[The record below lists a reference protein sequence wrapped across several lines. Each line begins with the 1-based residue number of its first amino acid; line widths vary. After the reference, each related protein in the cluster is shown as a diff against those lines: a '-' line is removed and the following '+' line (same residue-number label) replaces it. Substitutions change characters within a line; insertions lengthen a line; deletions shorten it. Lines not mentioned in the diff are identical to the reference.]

1 MGSATARREPF
12 GEVEGQAV
20 ERYVLTNDSG
30 MSVAILSY
38 GGIVQRIDVPDRE
51 GRVANVALGFAT
63 VDDYVRDSPYFG
75 AITGRYANRIAHG
88 HFALDG
94 VVHRLAVNSG
104 TNALHGGL
112 KGFDKH
118 LWTAEATD
126 AKDGVALRLSRTSPD
141 GEENFPGTM
150 PVQVTYTLTEANELR
165 IDYRA
170 TTDKPTVVNL
180 TNHSYFNLAGEGSG
194 SVLGHLL
201 QLNASRYTPI
211 DRFAIPT
218 GEIAAVTGT
227 PMDFTQPTV
236 IGTRIRDDF
245 EQLRLGFGYDHNYV
259 LDRPDSDNGGLVVAA
274 VAVDPNSGRRLETRT
289 TEPGIQFYSGN
300 FLPGSYAGTS
310 HRIYR
315 QSDGF
320 ALETQH
326 FPDSPNKSNFP
337 STVLRPSETYR
348 STTIYAF
355 STV

>member
-1 MGSATARREPF
+1 
-12 GEVEGQAV
+12 
-20 ERYVLTNDSG
+20 VLANENG

-38 GGIVQRIDVPDRE
+38 GGIVQRIDVPDRD
-51 GRVANVALGFAT
+51 GRVDNVVLGFST
-63 VDDYVRDSPYFG
+63 VEEYVRDSPYFG

-88 HFALDG
+88 RFTLDG
-94 VVHRLAVNSG
+94 VEHQLAVNSG

-118 LWTAEATD
+118 VWAAEATD
-126 AKDGVALRLSRTSPD
+126 AKNGVALRLSRTSPD

-150 PVQVTYTLTEANELR
+150 PVEVTYTLTEANELR

-170 TTDKPTVVNL
+170 TTDKPTIVNV

-194 SVLGHLL
+194 SILGHVL

-211 DRFAIPT
+211 DRAGVPT
-218 GEIAAVTGT
+218 GEIVAVAGT
-227 PMDFTQPTV
+227 PMDFTQPIA
-236 IGTRIRDDF
+236 IGARIRDDF
-245 EQLRLGFGYDHNYV
+245 PQLRLGFGYDHNYV
-259 LDRPDSDNGGLVVAA
+259 LDRSDPDDNGLVVAA
-274 VAVDPNSGRRLETRT
+274 IAVDPSSGRRLETRT
-289 TEPGIQFYSGN
+289 TEPGVQCYSGN

-326 FPDSPNKSNFP
+326 FPDSPNKPNFP
-337 STVLRPSETYR
+337 STVLRPGETYR
-348 STTIYAF
+348 STTVYAF